1 MARRGASGRRP
12 ERRRLLLWP
21 GIALILVGVSLL
33 GYVAWEFWGTT
44 WVSHRHRDQ
53 ALAQIERAWQG
64 GAQGSGN
71 GAVRTQWGDATAII
85 RIPRFGADYAV
96 PVFEGTSD
104 QVLATGFG
112 HFTGTAGPGEV
123 GNYAVA
129 AHRITHGEPLRRM
142 PDLRVGDA
150 VIVQTRT
157 ETYTYRMTTA
167 GSALVVPFTAGWVTD
182 PLPTNPSAGGVQ
194 PAQSAGQRLITL
206 TTCSE
211 LFHTDN
217 RMVAFGVLEKEV
229 STS

>member
-1 MARRGASGRRP
+1 MSRRATGRRRG
-12 ERRRLLLWP
+12 LLLWP

-53 ALAQIERAWQG
+53 ALAQIHREWARPDS
-64 GAQGSGN
+64 GSGN
-71 GAVRTQWGDATAII
+71 GAVRTTWGDATAII
-85 RIPRFGADYAV
+85 RIPRFGSDYAV

-104 QVLATGFG
+104 EVLATGFG
-112 HFTGTAGPGEV
+112 HFTGTAAPGAV

-142 PDLRVGDA
+142 PDLEMGDE
-150 VIVQTRT
+150 VIVQTRA
-157 ETYTYRMTTA
+157 ETFTYRLTTP
-167 GSALVVPFTAGWVTD
+167 GPGLVVPFTAGWVTD
-182 PLPTNPSAGGVQ
+182 PLPTNPDGGVE
-194 PAQSAGQRLITL
+194 PAQDPGQRLITL

-217 RMVAFGVLEKEV
+217 RMVAFGVLEKKV
-229 STS
+229 AS